1 MFETIIPESL
11 QSFLSPMKSNETK
24 STVSRRMIILS
35 QLEKNGEVNINDL
48 SLALGVSTVTIRNDL
63 EQLEKKNMLLRARG
77 GAMKIS
83 HDHVSLDFPL
93 SDKQKKHLL
102 EKREIGKKATELIEE
117 RNTIIL
123 DSGSTTFEIAKNL
136 GKFEELTV
144 ITNAINVANYLAEQR
159 NITVIVPGGTLR
171 NNSLSLVGN
180 LAEKGFKNYFC
191 DKLFLGVD
199 GFDTSYGLS
208 TPNVEEAHLN
218 QIMIEMSQ
226 KVIVVADSSKF
237 GRRGFAFIAP
247 ITRIHALI
255 TDSGIPP
262 EEKNKLMGMGIEVLI
277 A

>member
-1 MFETIIPESL
+1 
-11 QSFLSPMKSNETK
+11 MKRKETK
-24 STVSRRMIILS
+24 STVSRRMLILS
-35 QLEKNGEVNINDL
+35 QLEKNGQVSVNDL
-48 SLALGVSTVTIRNDL
+48 SESLGVSSVTIRNDL

-83 HDHVSLDFPL
+83 QNYVGLDYPL
-93 SDKQKKHLL
+93 SDKQKKHLP
-102 EKREIGKKATELIEE
+102 EKKEIGKKAVELIEE
-117 RNTIIL
+117 GNTIIL

-136 GKFEELTV
+136 GKFEDLTV
-144 ITNAINVANYLAEQR
+144 ITNAINVANFLAEQK
-159 NITVIVPGGTLR
+159 NINVIVPGGTLR
-171 NNSLSLVGN
+171 KNSLSLVGI

-208 TPNVEEAHLN
+208 TPNIEEAHLN

-237 GRRGFAFIAP
+237 SRRGFAFIAP
-247 ITRIHALI
+247 VSRIHTLI
-255 TDSGIPP
+255 TDKGIPA
-262 EEKNKLMGMGIEVLI
+262 EEKSKLEGLGIEVII

>member
-1 MFETIIPESL
+1 ME
-11 QSFLSPMKSNETK
+11 PMKSNEKK
-24 STVSRRMIILS
+24 STVSRRMMILS
-35 QLEKNGEVNINDL
+35 ELEKNGEVSVNDL
-48 SLALGVSTVTIRNDL
+48 SLTLGVSSVTIRNDL

-77 GAMKIS
+77 GAMRIS
-83 HDHVSLDFPL
+83 QDHVGLDYPL

-102 EKREIGKKATELIEE
+102 EKREIGKKAIELIEE
-117 RNTIIL
+117 GNTIIL

-159 NITVIVPGGTLR
+159 NINVIVPGGTLR

-247 ITRIHALI
+247 INRIHALI
-255 TDSGIPP
+255 TDKGIPA

>member
-1 MFETIIPESL
+1 
-11 QSFLSPMKSNETK
+11 
-24 STVSRRMIILS
+24 MIILS
-35 QLEKNGEVNINDL
+35 QLEKSGEVNINDL
-48 SLALGVSTVTIRNDL
+48 SSTLGVSTVTIRNDL

-83 HDHVSLDFPL
+83 QDHVGLDYPL
-93 SDKQKKHLL
+93 SDKQARHLL
-102 EKREIGKKATELIEE
+102 EKKEIGKKAVELIEE

-144 ITNAINVANYLAEQR
+144 ITNAINVANFLADQR

-180 LAEKGFKNYFC
+180 LSEKGFKNYFC

-199 GFDTSYGLS
+199 GIDSSYGLS

-255 TDSGIPP
+255 TDKGIPV
-262 EEKNKLMGMGIEVLI
+262 EERNKLMGMGIEVLI